1 MIELI
6 KFELEKIFRNKGIY
20 IAAVVIFTLVV
31 GTSIVRYIEFKDRI
45 GTRGEVQEIAESY
58 MSESYSKNDIEE
70 MRNKIIEKIHKNEEL
85 SRDETFLNAYLTS
98 IRKKEGNVVEDNLN
112 KINEELYEVE
122 QEKNNESFEY
132 KSLANKKE
140 MLEAIPERES
150 IYIGD
155 WSKILN
161 FKLSDLIRILLL
173 TIGIAGIFSS

>member
-45 GTRGEVQEIAESY
+45 GTRGGVQEIA
-58 MSESYSKNDIEE
+58 ESYSKNDIEE

>member
-45 GTRGEVQEIAESY
+45 GTRGEVQEIA
-58 MSESYSKNDIEE
+58 ESYSKNDIEE

>member
-6 KFELEKIFRNKGIY
+6 KFELEKIFRNKGLY

-45 GTRGEVQEIAESY
+45 GTRGEVQEIA
-58 MSESYSKNDIEE
+58 ESYSKNDIEE

-155 WSKILN
+155 WSKILIRSLSLK
-161 FKLSDLIRILLL
+161 FKILLNYFFL
-173 TIGIAGIFSS
+173 HNLYQ

>member
-58 MSESYSKNDIEE
+58 SKNDIEE

-112 KINEELYEVE
+112 KITP
-122 QEKNNESFEY
+122 KNITLIILILRLNCKY
-132 KSLANKKE
+132 TKK
-140 MLEAIPERES
+140 I
-150 IYIGD
+150 
-155 WSKILN
+155 K
-161 FKLSDLIRILLL
+161 FKY
-173 TIGIAGIFSS
+173 